1 MIRKRTRK
9 RTRNKRTRNK
19 KTANNR
25 YYKKKRQSI
34 KRKKKQQVPKNNII
48 KFESDYLN
56 LRLRYLR
63 GSKRTKEHTKELN
76 YLESLLK
83 SLKKKQHN

>member
-1 MIRKRTRK
+1 MVRKRTKK
-9 RTRNKRTRNK
+9 RTRNKRTP
-19 KTANNR
+19 
-25 YYKKKRQSI
+25 YKKYSKKKKQSVKRKHSV
-34 KRKKKQQVPKNNII
+34 KRKKQVPKNNII
-48 KFESDYLN
+48 QFESDYLN

-63 GSKRTKEHTKELN
+63 GFKLKKRTKELI